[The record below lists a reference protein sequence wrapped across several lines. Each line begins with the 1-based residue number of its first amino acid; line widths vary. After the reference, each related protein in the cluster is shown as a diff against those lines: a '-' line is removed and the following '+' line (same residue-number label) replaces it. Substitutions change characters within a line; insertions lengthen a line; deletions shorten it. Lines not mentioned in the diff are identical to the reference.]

1 MSFSN
6 AELLVQKKNYLDN
19 FNTHLTYSIQF
30 SFHDISIHFKSDSQ
44 DLIDEIKNFIPM
56 SWKKYDTN
64 VSYIICHNSLP
75 IALDQ
80 WDNEESSEIYT
91 EKNVAIQRDFVA
103 SFNKESNTSHAIFLP
118 KVCDGFFNYFR
129 WFLSERLITNQK
141 SILHCSALLD
151 EQRKAHIFLGPSG
164 AGKTTITELSSPRTI
179 LGDDMNLVKI
189 NKSQEILCSP
199 GAVGGLYWPQV
210 DLDESFSIAGIYW
223 ITQSESENK
232 IATISKTKQFQYL
245 YSSIANIAWESASEK
260 FLSDSWNFTQEV
272 LKNHEIKNLH
282 FKKDA
287 SFWKLLS

>member
-1 MSFSN
+1 
-6 AELLVQKKNYLDN
+6 
-19 FNTHLTYSIQF
+19 
-30 SFHDISIHFKSDSQ
+30 
-44 DLIDEIKNFIPM
+44 
-56 SWKKYDTN
+56 
-64 VSYIICHNSLP
+64 
-75 IALDQ
+75 
-80 WDNEESSEIYT
+80 
-91 EKNVAIQRDFVA
+91 
-103 SFNKESNTSHAIFLP
+103 
-118 KVCDGFFNYFR
+118 
-129 WFLSERLITNQK
+129 
-141 SILHCSALLD
+141 
-151 EQRKAHIFLGPSG
+151 
-164 AGKTTITELSSPRTI
+164 
-179 LGDDMNLVKI
+179 MNLVKI